1 LVWVVS
7 VVVVVVGPGTVVC
20 CVVVEVLRV
29 VSVDEQ
35 ADKATRAKRVKDER
49 INFFIGRIVGWF

>member
-1 LVWVVS
+1 M
-7 VVVVVVGPGTVVC
+7 VVVVGPGTVVC